1 MTNPLGFEA
10 FRDYLAAE
18 LGKDL
23 SDVGPQHDL
32 AAAEL
37 DSLQRFEVLVA
48 IEDLGVELGENSI
61 HSQQTFGGLHE
72 HYTQSLFARSRPA

>member
-1 MTNPLGFEA
+1 MTEPLDFQE

-23 SDVGPQHDL
+23 SEVGPGYDL

-37 DSLQRFEVLVA
+37 DSLQRYEALVA

-61 HSQQTFGGLHE
+61 HSEQTLGGLHE
-72 HYTQSLFARSRPA
+72 LYTQALRASPRP